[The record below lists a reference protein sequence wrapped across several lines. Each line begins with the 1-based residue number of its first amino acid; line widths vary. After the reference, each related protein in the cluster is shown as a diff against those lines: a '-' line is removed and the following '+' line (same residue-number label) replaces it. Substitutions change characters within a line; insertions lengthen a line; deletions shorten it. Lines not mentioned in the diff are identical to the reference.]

1 MGGAAEMFAARFAP
15 AIAGGGA
22 VSIPSLTGAAG
33 AFAALR
39 PRARFVLIFP
49 VPAVLP
55 AWALAAGLFALN
67 ALELAFV
74 VSSTAYLAH
83 LIGIAAG
90 AAIGLALR
98 RREARRG

>member
-1 MGGAAEMFAARFAP
+1 MLWTYRASTLLKQTYRIRPRSSDAA
-15 AIAGGGA
+15 AIARK
-22 VSIPSLTGAAG
+22 V
-33 AFAALR
+33 
-39 PRARFVLIFP
+39 FP